1 MSPQIATKKY
11 RISGL
16 DCANCANQIEGA
28 IRKMDGMEH
37 ASVSFATETVHIPE
51 SEPGTLD
58 RDTLDRIMAVIRK
71 VEPEAQLVIPGDGTP
86 GEEVPGDERGAITPG
101 GGLFWASNRLR
112 ILRFSAALLLVI
124 GGVLFRGVL
133 QTTPYRW
140 AEYAVFLT
148 AYLLSG
154 GPVVYGALRNIVRG
168 RVFDEMF
175 LMTVATVGAIAIH
188 ELAEAVGVMLFYS
201 VGEFF
206 QDLAVDRS
214 RRSISAL
221 MDLRPDF
228 ARIILPEGAGSEDT
242 GGESSR
248 IVDPEA
254 VEVGAVIEV
263 FPGERIPL
271 DGEVIDGESAVDTSA
286 LTGESVPRTVAAG
299 DGVLAGF
306 INDSGKIRISV
317 GSIYSESAVARV
329 LELVETASSRKAP
342 TEQFI
347 SRFAAVYTPVMVGLA
362 AALAFLPPLFIPGA
376 SLSEWVY
383 RALVLLVIS
392 CPCALVISIP
402 LGYFG
407 GIGAAA
413 RRHILVKGA
422 NYLDALKNVST
433 VVFDKTGTLTRGV
446 FKVTATEGVNGF
458 SGDDV
463 LGWAA
468 AAETYST
475 HPIARSIRAAFEG
488 ASAGDTGG
496 AGNTAAAENVVGDVR
511 EEKGYGISATVDGR
525 RVVAGSSRLL
535 DREGVERGGST
546 PGEGTVVH
554 VAVDGVYAGYVLI
567 SDEIKPEAHRVG
579 PALRELG
586 ISRTVMLTG
595 DNRRIAEGV
604 AARLGLDE
612 VRAELLPQDKVSV
625 VEELKRGLPAG
636 EQLAFVGDGINDAP
650 VLMQA
655 DVGIAMGDLGSD
667 AAIEAADVVIMDD
680 RLDRVPEAI
689 GIARFTRKI
698 VIQNIIFAL
707 GVKAAF
713 LALGAFGVATMWE
726 AVIADVGVALLA
738 VLNATRTLAWK
749 PRSIPESV
757 LGQAHHQ
764 TR

>member
-1 MSPQIATKKY
+1 
-11 RISGL
+11 L
-16 DCANCANQIEGA
+16 N
-28 IRKMDGMEH
+28 
-37 ASVSFATETVHIPE
+37 
-51 SEPGTLD
+51 
-58 RDTLDRIMAVIRK
+58 
-71 VEPEAQLVIPGDGTP
+71 
-86 GEEVPGDERGAITPG
+86 
-101 GGLFWASNRLR
+101 
-112 ILRFSAALLLVI
+112 
-124 GGVLFRGVL
+124 
-133 QTTPYRW
+133 
-140 AEYAVFLT
+140 
-148 AYLLSG
+148 
-154 GPVVYGALRNIVRG
+154 
-168 RVFDEMF
+168 
-175 LMTVATVGAIAIH
+175 
-188 ELAEAVGVMLFYS
+188 
-201 VGEFF
+201 
-206 QDLAVDRS
+206 
-214 RRSISAL
+214 
-221 MDLRPDF
+221 
-228 ARIILPEGAGSEDT
+228 
-242 GGESSR
+242 
-248 IVDPEA
+248 
-254 VEVGAVIEV
+254 
-263 FPGERIPL
+263 
-271 DGEVIDGESAVDTSA
+271 
-286 LTGESVPRTVAAG
+286 
-299 DGVLAGF
+299 
-306 INDSGKIRISV
+306 
-317 GSIYSESAVARV
+317 
-329 LELVETASSRKAP
+329 
-342 TEQFI
+342 
-347 SRFAAVYTPVMVGLA
+347 
-362 AALAFLPPLFIPGA
+362 
-376 SLSEWVY
+376 EWVY

-749 PRSIPESV
+749 PRSIPESA